1 MADLKPGVGDPAP
14 DFTLAASDG
23 TSVTLSSYR
32 GRKNVLL
39 VFYPMDD
46 TPG

>member
-1 MADLKPGVGDPAP
+1 MGEPKPGVGDVAP
-14 DFTLAASDG
+14 DFSLAASDG
-23 TSVTLSSYR
+23 TTVALSSYR